1 MNDEFLWTEIYRPKT
16 IKDTVLPESLKSV
29 FQNFVDTNKV
39 PNMILSGSSGIGKT
53 TVAKAMLDELDCDY
67 IVINGSLD
75 GNIST
80 LRNDIKDFASSV
92 SFKKRKK
99 YVILDEADYLNPNST
114 QPALR
119 NFMEEYSSNC
129 GFILTCNF
137 KNRIIIPL
145 HSRCTVIDFKIDK
158 QQQPKM
164 AVMFMKR
171 TETILTEQNIKY
183 DRAYPALSANIMP
196 TFNNMRGY
204 TVSGFYAWSYGADFL
219 IFNATDFAVK
229 LDDTAA
235 GFLRIAGV
243 AFTQNTTYTLTVDD
257 LYKKRSNLLDT
268 AVGKDVTL
276 YNPFRVNEDYN
287 ELKNSR
293 IKYGRN
299 AFSIESVY
307 LQSTDAAENVFGWI
321 VSKVSKPRLMIGV
334 NTFGMSNIQLG
345 DILKVNYITNEGIY
359 AITNPNKNFVVYQI
373 DYAKG
378 SDGYNNT
385 MYLAEV

>member
-92 SFKKRKK
+92 SFKKKKK

-137 KNRIIIPL
+137 KNRIITPL

-183 DRAYPALSANIMP
+183 DRAVLAQVIQKYFPDWRRVLNELQRYSATGAID
-196 TFNNMRGY
+196 
-204 TVSGFYAWSYGADFL
+204 SGILASM
-219 IFNATDFAVK
+219 
-229 LDDTAA
+229 
-235 GFLRIAGV
+235 
-243 AFTQNTTYTLTVDD
+243 
-257 LYKKRSNLLDT
+257 
-268 AVGKDVTL
+268 KDVSI
-276 YNPFRVNEDYN
+276 R
-287 ELKNSR
+287 ELVDHMK
-293 IKYGRN
+293 
-299 AFSIESVY
+299 
-307 LQSTDAAENVFGWI
+307 
-321 VSKVSKPRLMIGV
+321 
-334 NTFGMSNIQLG
+334 
-345 DILKVNYITNEGIY
+345 
-359 AITNPNKNFVVYQI
+359 NKNFSEMRNWV
-373 DYAKG
+373 
-378 SDGYNNT
+378 YNNT
-385 MYLAEV
+385 DNDVQSMFRQFYDNASTHITKNSIPCLILLISKYQYQHAFAADPEINFMAFLVEIMVECEFL